1 LTENRFGLNRNIPAE
16 IKRQVRQ
23 QSKFGCVVCRCAFYQ
38 YEHIDPEFH
47 DAHSHDPDNICLLCG
62 HCHDKVSRG
71 ALSKETVRNA
81 YKRVMHDDG
90 VRRPFDE
97 FDLAH
102 DRISVRLGSS
112 VFEDALALVVLNGTV
127 VLAIEPP
134 EHSSTFPALTGV
146 FCDVSGNELMRIERN
161 EWIGPSM
168 AWDMEIVGRE
178 ITVRT
183 DSKTIALR
191 IKIDPPSAI
200 EILELNMRI
209 GNCHLVLREDLL
221 LVGRLSADIE
231 YYVGFKKLLSSGAQI
246 GVLIDDCDI
255 PIPSMS
261 GFSISPE
268 NGFRLEGVG
277 IALGV
282 GSRMIQ
288 PGGIMI
294 EQATKTSTVIL
305 DYPLTH
311 SVFGTT
317 TVLPPRL

>member
-1 LTENRFGLNRNIPAE
+1 MKKNRFGLSKNIPSE
-16 IKRQVRQ
+16 IKRKIRQ
-23 QSKFGCVVCRCAFYQ
+23 QSKFGCVICRCAFYQ

-47 DAHSHDPDNICLLCG
+47 EAHSHDPENICLLCG
-62 HCHDKVSRG
+62 HCHDKVTRG
-71 ALSKETVRNA
+71 ALSKETVKSA
-81 YKRVMHDDG
+81 YKNVQHDNE
-90 VRRPFDE
+90 VKRPFDE

-102 DRISVRLGSS
+102 DRITVRLGSS
-112 VFEDALALVVLNGTV
+112 VFEDAVALVVLNGTV

-134 EHSSTFPALTGV
+134 EHPSTFPALTGV
-146 FCDVSGNELMRIERN
+146 FCDASGNELMQVKRN

-178 ITVRT
+178 IAVRT
-183 DSKTIALR
+183 DAKTIALR
-191 IKIDPPSAI
+191 IKVDPPSAI

-221 LVGRLSADIE
+221 LVGRLSANIE
-231 YYVGFKKLLSSGAQI
+231 YYVGFKQFRSSGAQI
-246 GVLIDDCDI
+246 GVLIDDCGI

-261 GFSISPE
+261 GFAFSAE

-282 GSRMIQ
+282 GSQTIQ

-311 SVFGTT
+311 NVFGTT